1 MASPSTSE
9 YAWSVPALSQPILIV
24 EDDPG
29 MRAALAALL
38 NSSQR
43 TTVTA
48 RNAEEALAHLRSGGR
63 TCLIILDLGLPGIS
77 GVAFRAALL
86 ADLALADIPV
96 IIYSAQDGSAV
107 PHVFGHV
114 SKSADP
120 DVLLSLVAKVCDG
133 QG

>member
-1 MASPSTSE
+1 MSPPLHAVLCRAS
-9 YAWSVPALSQPILIV
+9 
-24 EDDPG
+24 
-29 MRAALAALL
+29 
-38 NSSQR
+38 
-43 TTVTA
+43 
-48 RNAEEALAHLRSGGR
+48 
-63 TCLIILDLGLPGIS
+63 LGLPGIS

>member
-48 RNAEEALAHLRSGGR
+48 RNAEEALAHLRSGQDVPDHSR
-63 TCLIILDLGLPGIS
+63 PRFARDQRRGLPG
-77 GVAFRAALL
+77 GAPR
-86 ADLALADIPV
+86 
-96 IIYSAQDGSAV
+96 
-107 PHVFGHV
+107 
-114 SKSADP
+114 
-120 DVLLSLVAKVCDG
+120 
-133 QG
+133 